1 MLTGDFVKP
10 IAQNIGRWLALGL
23 LAVLYVWVGYLYLT
37 RENVQQAARVEAAAV
52 SEQVRKVVKQDQ
64 VAQKART
71 QIEQPA
77 VEAEA
82 RLKLY
87 RKEDDDGN
95 APVDGQAG
103 AGGAIGLRAG
113 PEYLRVLNDAV
124 AAGNAAQRAAS
135 ERVP

>member
-1 MLTGDFVKP
+1 MYGLFVES
-10 IAQNIGRWLALGL
+10 AARSIGRWLLLGL
-23 LAVLYVWVGYLYLT
+23 LAVLSVWAGYKYLT

>member
-1 MLTGDFVKP
+1 MFAAAMQPLRDVWR
-10 IAQNIGRWLALGL
+10 AVLLGL
-23 LAVLYVWVGYLYLT
+23 VLAVLIWVGYKYLT
-37 RENVQQAARVEAAAV
+37 RENVQQAAHSEASAV
-52 SEQVRKVVKQDQ
+52 SEQVRKTVRQDQ
-64 VAQKART
+64 VAQKARAV
-71 QIEQPA
+71 IEQPA

-95 APVDGQAG
+95 APVDGQTG
-103 AGGAIGLRAG
+103 AGGALGLRAG
-113 PEYLRVLNDAV
+113 PEYLRMLNDAV

>member
-1 MLTGDFVKP
+1 MYGLFVES
-10 IAQNIGRWLALGL
+10 AARSIGRWLLLGL
-23 LAVLYVWVGYLYLT
+23 LAVLSVWAGYKYLT
-37 RENVQQAARVEAAAV
+37 RENVQQAARVEAVSV

-95 APVDGQAG
+95 APVDDQAG

>member
-1 MLTGDFVKP
+1 MFAAAMQPLRDVWR
-10 IAQNIGRWLALGL
+10 AALLGL
-23 LAVLYVWVGYLYLT
+23 VLAVLVWVGYKYLT
-37 RENVQQAARVEAAAV
+37 RENVQQAAHSEASAV
-52 SEQVRKVVKQDQ
+52 SEQVRKTVRQDQ
-64 VAQKART
+64 VAQKA
-71 QIEQPA
+71 QAVIEQPA

-95 APVDGQAG
+95 APVDGQTG
-103 AGGAIGLRAG
+103 AGGALGLRAG
-113 PEYLRVLNDAV
+113 PEYLRLLNDAV

>member
-1 MLTGDFVKP
+1 MFAAAMQPLRDVWR
-10 IAQNIGRWLALGL
+10 AALLGL
-23 LAVLYVWVGYLYLT
+23 VLAVLIWVGYKYLT
-37 RENVQQAARVEAAAV
+37 RENVQQAAHSEASAV
-52 SEQVRKVVKQDQ
+52 SEQVRKTVRQDQ
-64 VAQKART
+64 VAQKA
-71 QIEQPA
+71 QAVIEQPA

-95 APVDGQAG
+95 APVDGQTG
-103 AGGAIGLRAG
+103 AGGALGLRAG
-113 PEYLRVLNDAV
+113 PEYLRLLNDAV